1 MASPAAN
8 VHCNAQNGKWSGR
21 VGNAARKTGQA
32 VTLLFLFLFSLN
44 FAMGTALAD
53 SAKVLGARLGV
64 YPDYTRFVIDLDRN
78 VDFTYF
84 LLPDPYRII
93 IDMPEIDW
101 SAPPGNVT
109 SGGGLIS
116 GLRYG
121 LSLIHI

>member
-1 MASPAAN
+1 
-8 VHCNAQNGKWSGR
+8 
-21 VGNAARKTGQA
+21 
-32 VTLLFLFLFSLN
+32 
-44 FAMGTALAD
+44 MGTALAD

-101 SAPPGNVT
+101 
-109 SGGGLIS
+109 
-116 GLRYG
+116 
-121 LSLIHI
+121 